1 MKTVPALLGIAAG
14 AFLLSGDASAFSR
27 DTSTGDALFPLD
39 ANLTTG
45 YSGPI
50 DYSGASDAQ
59 FSPPVYN
66 EVYDMNNPPVNTVDS
81 KASNLAAFL
90 RLIRQRES
98 DDDYFKLVG
107 GGRFVSTDNHPF
119 LTGEFKGIKR
129 ADGRLTTAAGAYQI
143 TKSTWLD
150 IGGIVRFRD
159 FGKEAQDSAAIFL
172 IKRRRALTAIESG
185 DTNTAHSLLKNEWE
199 FLVTPRGTPEKVA
212 QLFVQNGGVLA

>member
-14 AFLLSGDASAFSR
+14 AFLLSGDASASSR
-27 DTSTGDALFPLD
+27 DTSPGDALFPLD

-50 DYSGASDAQ
+50 DYSSAIESP
-59 FSPPVYN
+59 FSPPVFD
-66 EVYDMNNPPVNTVDS
+66 DMNTPLPNTVDL

-98 DDDYFKLVG
+98 EDDYSKLVG
-107 GGRFVSTDNHPF
+107 GGHFNSFVNHPF
-119 LTGEFKGIKR
+119 LTGEFKGIR
-129 ADGRLTTAAGAYQI
+129 RSDGRLTTAAGAYQI

-150 IGGIVRFRD
+150 IGGIIHFGD
-159 FGKEAQDSAAIFL
+159 FGKQAQDLAAVYL
-172 IKRRRALTAIESG
+172 IRRRGAIRAIETG
-185 DTNTAHSLLKNEWE
+185 DTETAHSLLKNEWE
-199 FLVTPRGTPEKVA
+199 FLVTARGTPQKVA